1 MSSTPVWPAIL
12 KLDGDDELLFI
23 ASQSQFED
31 EATDMIFSDE
41 DILIDSEGASFL
53 LSMESRQISLAP
65 HTKQFDAI
73 EVSALIQ
80 THEFCKAEVC
90 LTKIYFP
97 TVKEAIAA
105 LAPFKR

>member
-41 DILIDSEGASFL
+41 DMLIDSEGTCFL
-53 LSMESRQISLAP
+53 LSMKSQKILLVP

-73 EVSALIQ
+73 EVSALVQ
-80 THEFCKAEVC
+80 AHEFCKAEVC
-90 LTKIYFP
+90 LTKIHFP
-97 TVKEAIAA
+97 TVREAIAA

>member
-1 MSSTPVWPAIL
+1 MLSTPVWPAIL

-23 ASQSQFED
+23 ANQSQFED

-53 LSMESRQISLAP
+53 LSMANRQISLVP
-65 HTKQFDAI
+65 HTKHFNAI
-73 EVSALIQ
+73 EASALIQ
-80 THEFCKAEVC
+80 AHEFCKAEVC
-90 LTKIYFP
+90 LTKIQFP
-97 TVKEAIAA
+97 TVREAIAA